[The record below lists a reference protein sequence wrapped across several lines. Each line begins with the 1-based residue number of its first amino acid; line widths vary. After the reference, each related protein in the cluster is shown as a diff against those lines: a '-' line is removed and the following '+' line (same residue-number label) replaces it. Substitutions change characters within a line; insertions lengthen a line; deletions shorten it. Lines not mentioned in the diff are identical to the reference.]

1 MKVRD
6 AVPADAL
13 SIQTIYAPFVTNTII
28 SFEETAPTVA
38 EMRQRIESIRGHY
51 PCLVAEERGEVIGYA
66 YASQHRTRAA
76 YRHSVDV
83 TVYVAEGAQRRGVG
97 RALYGELLQAAVTLG
112 YHAAF
117 AGIALPNDASVGLHE
132 AVGFTPVGVYR
143 EVGYKFGKWHDVGWW
158 QRLLWMAPALQG

>member
-6 AVPADAL
+6 AVPADAP
-13 SIQTIYAPFVTNTII
+13 SIQAIYAPFVTDTII

-38 EMRQRIESIRGHY
+38 EMRQRIEALREHY
-51 PCLVAEERGEVIGYA
+51 PYLVAEEGGEVIGYA
-66 YASQHRTRAA
+66 YASQHRTRGA

-83 TVYVAEGAQRRGVG
+83 TVYVAEGTQRRGVG
-97 RALYGELLQAAVTLG
+97 RALYGELLQAAAARG

-158 QRLLWMAPALQG
+158 QRLL